1 MAEIGAD
8 GSNFKE
14 QIESA
19 LELTGAGEVAG
30 SHAVRAMAALR
41 AAGLVVDASDKSEDA
56 PSWKRQRLAN
66 SGDEAGDEVPGV
78 PLPLPL
84 KDESNEVVRV
94 VLDGQP
100 VSGDASNEEVVHAEE
115 RHGEQRTDRL
125 TFVPGGT
132 TRSGRATTT
141 RRTVLNK

>member
-1 MAEIGAD
+1 VAEIGAD

-14 QIESA
+14 EVESA
-19 LELTGAGEVAG
+19 LELTGAGEVAR
-30 SHAVRAMAALR
+30 SFAVRAMAALR
-41 AAGLVVDASDKSEDA
+41 AAGLVVDASDRSEDA
-56 PSWKRQRLAN
+56 PSSKRQRLAN
-66 SGDEAGDEVPGV
+66 SGDEAGARRATAVV
-78 PLPLPL
+78 PL
-84 KDESNEVVRV
+84 KDQSNEVVRV
-94 VLDGQP
+94 VPDDQP
-100 VSGDASNEEVVHAEE
+100 VSGGASNDEVVRAEE

>member
-1 MAEIGAD
+1 MAQPTLAALCHRLVAEIGAD

-14 QIESA
+14 QVESA
-19 LELTGAGEVAG
+19 PELTGAGEVAR
-30 SHAVRAMAALR
+30 SLAVRAVAALR
-41 AAGLVVDASDKSEDA
+41 AAGLVVDASDRSEDA
-56 PSWKRQRLAN
+56 PSSKRQRLAN
-66 SGDEAGDEVPGV
+66 SGDEAGARRATAVV
-78 PLPLPL
+78 PL
-84 KDESNEVVRV
+84 KDQSNEVVR
-94 VLDGQP
+94 
-100 VSGDASNEEVVHAEE
+100 AEE